1 VWTANATIAQI
12 LCIHQL
18 LKKKWE
24 YNGRSFQLFMD
35 FKKAYDSIRRDV
47 LYKILIESGTTMK
60 LDGPIKMC
68 LNGNYSNVCIGK
80 QLSDAFPIHNGQK
93 QGDALSLSSIM
104 MVYKTKKGL
113 EINGAH
119 QLLVYADDNLL
130 GENIT
135 IISASRP
142 YTHISPEG

>member
-1 VWTANATIAQI
+1 
-12 LCIHQL
+12 
-18 LKKKWE
+18 
-24 YNGRSFQLFMD
+24 MD
-35 FKKAYDSIRRDV
+35 FKKAYDSVRRDI

-60 LDGPIKMC
+60 LDGLIKMC

-93 QGDALSLSSIM
+93 QGDALPPSSIM

-113 EINGAH
+113 EINWAH

-135 IISASRP
+135 IISASKP
-142 YTHISPEG
+142 CTHISPEG